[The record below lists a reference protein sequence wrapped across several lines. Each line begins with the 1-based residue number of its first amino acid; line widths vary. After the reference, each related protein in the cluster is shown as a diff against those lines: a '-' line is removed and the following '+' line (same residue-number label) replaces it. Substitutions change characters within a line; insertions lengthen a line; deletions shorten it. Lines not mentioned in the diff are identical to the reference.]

1 MITIRMIFSN
11 FYEWVKDNEYTEDAK
26 IPPVSEEEAKVL
38 AEKALSILEI
48 SDEDIERF
56 TIERYWKW
64 ESDVEAVVVCRG
76 EEYPEKEK
84 LLKLGTVWKD
94 FSDNILSTSMMPENK
109 MMNMLELIDIWL
121 N

>member
-1 MITIRMIFSN
+1 MLTISMIFSN
-11 FYEWVKDNEYTEDAK
+11 FSEWVKENEYTENSV

-48 SDEDIERF
+48 SDEDIESF

-76 EEYPEKEK
+76 DRYPEKEK
-84 LLKLGTVWKD
+84 LLKLGTVWEEFPD
-94 FSDNILSTSMMPENK
+94 DILSTSMMPENE
-109 MMNMLELIDIWL
+109 MMNKLEFINIWL
-121 N
+121 E

>member
-1 MITIRMIFSN
+1 MFFSN
-11 FYEWVKDNEYTEDAK
+11 FPEWVKENEYMEDSV

-48 SDEDIERF
+48 SDEDIESF

-64 ESDVEAVVVCRG
+64 ESDVEAVVVCRREG
-76 EEYPEKEK
+76 YPEREK

-109 MMNMLELIDIWL
+109 MMDKLEFIEIWQD
-121 N
+121 